1 MHLEAV
7 RERIAKAAERAGRR
21 PEDVGIVAVTKTH
34 PASVVLEARARGLLD
49 IGENKVQEAL
59 AKQDA
64 IGPSG
69 LRWHLIGHLQRNK
82 ARQAVGRFALIHS
95 LDSLRLADALEK
107 EAAAK
112 SMRQDV
118 LIQVNVAQEEQKSG
132 VAVAELDA
140 LVEHA
145 RRQPHLALKGFMTMA
160 PLTEDEA
167 VIRRTFR
174 ELAGL
179 GQRASG
185 IGQPIL
191 SMGMSSDFEIAV
203 EEGATLLRLG
213 TVLFGERRP

>member
-112 SMRQDV
+112 SIRQDV

-160 PLTEDEA
+160 PLTDDEA

-179 GQRASG
+179 GQRAPG